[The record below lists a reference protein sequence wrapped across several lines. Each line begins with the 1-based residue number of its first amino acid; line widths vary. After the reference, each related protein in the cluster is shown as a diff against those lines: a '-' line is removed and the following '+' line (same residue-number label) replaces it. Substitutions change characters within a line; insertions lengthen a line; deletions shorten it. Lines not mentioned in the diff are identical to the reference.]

1 MKAGHIVIGALK
13 DYSGCNMEI
22 ILENLKPEN
31 RISFRQWLHHTDE
44 RWWWPKVRRK
54 MVVLVC

>member
-1 MKAGHIVIGALK
+1 MKADHIVIGTLK
-13 DYSGCNMEI
+13 DYSRRNMEI
-22 ILENLKPEN
+22 ILEKMKPEH

-54 MVVLVC
+54 VVGLVC